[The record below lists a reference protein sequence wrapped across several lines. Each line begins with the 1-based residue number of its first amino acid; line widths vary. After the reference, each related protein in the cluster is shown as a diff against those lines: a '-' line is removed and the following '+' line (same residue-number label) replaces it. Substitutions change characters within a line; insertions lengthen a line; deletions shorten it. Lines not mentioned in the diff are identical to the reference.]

1 MLDTKIT
8 GGTIV
13 DGSGRPGYRGD
24 VGIRNGRIV
33 AIGDVAE
40 DARETLDATGKV
52 VAPGFVDCHT
62 HYDAQ
67 VFWDPTLSPSCFHG
81 VTTVMGG
88 FCGFSIAPLSPEAAG
103 YLKPML
109 ARVEGMPLK
118 TLDIAVPWNWQSFG
132 EYLAQIDGKIGLNAG
147 FFAGHSAIRR
157 VVMGERAVGE
167 KSTPD
172 ELDKMKALLGKS
184 IAEGA
189 MGFSTTISSTHNDG
203 DGQPVPSR
211 WAEKSEIID
220 LCSVV
225 RDYPGTGIEIVPG
238 VEFTDEVANL
248 LADMSVAGNRT
259 VNWNVLAITGA
270 EHDEAN
276 AAKQLN
282 MSNVARAKGGEVVG
296 LTLPTTPEVFLTMRS
311 GFFLDALPGTWREIF
326 QIVPEDRVE
335 KLKDPAYRQQMLV
348 DANSVPA
355 DAAMYVLGQFDKFV
369 LSAANSAKYEK
380 DEGRTVGEIAA
391 EQGQPPFDM
400 MLDIS
405 LEGDLDAVFVPGLG
419 GWDHK
424 TFELRSRIWHDDRML
439 IGGSDGGAHLDLI
452 DTFALATSLLQYG
465 VREHGVITLEEA
477 VHQLTERPATLFGL
491 KQRGSLAE
499 GYHADITIFD
509 PKTVAKGK
517 TYNRYDVPGDAFRV
531 YAEAIGIDHVF
542 VNGVQIVRNGEHTGA
557 MPGKV
562 LKSGEDTATVA
573 LDALRHHQRQPE
585 PALQK

>member
-1 MLDTKIT
+1 MLDIKIT

-24 VGIRNGRIV
+24 VGVRDGRIV
-33 AIGDVAE
+33 AIGDIAE

-157 VVMGERAVGE
+157 VIMGERAVGE
-167 KSTPD
+167 KSTPE
-172 ELDKMKALLGKS
+172 ELKQMKALLGKS

-211 WAEKSEIID
+211 WAEKSEIVE
-220 LCSVV
+220 LSGVV

-248 LADMSVAGNRT
+248 LADMSVAGNRP
-259 VNWNVLAITGA
+259 VNWNVLALTGSDD
-270 EHDEAN
+270 DEAN
-276 AAKQLN
+276 AEKQLS

-296 LTLPTTPEVFLTMRS
+296 LTLPTTPEVFLTIRS
-311 GFFLDALPGTWREIF
+311 GFFLDALPGVWREFF
-326 QIVPEDRVE
+326 QWSPEVRIE
-335 KLKDPAYRQQMLV
+335 KLGDPAFRKQMVSDSKEL
-348 DANSVPA
+348 PA
-355 DAAMYVLGQFDKFV
+355 DSPMLTLSYFEKFV
-369 LSAANSAKYEK
+369 LSAANSEKYEK
-380 DEGRTVGEIAA
+380 DEGRKIGDIAA
-391 EQGQPPFDM
+391 EEGKDPFDTM
-400 MLDIS
+400 MDIAI
-405 LEGDLDAVFVPGLG
+405 EGNLDAVFLPGLG
-419 GWDHK
+419 GYDHK
-424 TFELRSRIWHDDRML
+424 TFELRGRIWADDRTL

-491 KQRGSLAE
+491 KQRGALVE

-573 LDALRHHQRQPE
+573 LDALRTKRQPE